1 MSLSPS
7 LSLSTSL
14 SLCLLWFLFGFF
26 FYFLCFWLCVNT
38 LCLHHHH
45 HHHRHHHPFSPNRLC
60 IILFEAY
67 LFPVHKFKANENENE
82 MYFVFSFLFAK
93 FEEQVTFF
101 GFCLL
106 DDNLFCVPIMILELC
121 VCVVSVSNSFF
132 LLTSM
137 YICTMCVCLS
147 LSLWVIVCVCKLKT
161 PLSSTYPPVH
171 FEFDTIYIPCILIGE
186 YSCLKVDL
194 LFKREFSYYLI
205 QIYIPCCML
214 VIVSWV
220 SFWLDQG
227 AVPAR
232 VSLGKC
238 Q

>member
-1 MSLSPS
+1 MQSKWKWKWNVFRILFSVRKIWRAS
-7 LSLSTSL
+7 DVFSVFVYWMTI
-14 SLCLLWFLFGFF
+14 CFVYLLW
-26 FYFLCFWLCVNT
+26 YWNC
-38 LCLHHHH
+38 
-45 HHHRHHHPFSPNRLC
+45 
-60 IILFEAY
+60 
-67 LFPVHKFKANENENE
+67 
-82 MYFVFSFLFAK
+82 
-93 FEEQVTFF
+93 
-101 GFCLL
+101 
-106 DDNLFCVPIMILELC
+106 
-121 VCVVSVSNSFF
+121 VSVLFQCLTHFF
-132 LLTSM
+132 TNLYVYMYYVRLSISLT
-137 YICTMCVCLS
+137 V
-147 LSLWVIVCVCKLKT
+147 WVIVCVCKLKT